1 MRNFP
6 RTTLNLG
13 VPKYFDSMGELTDRE
28 EDYLRAILEIT
39 KTKGYARIRDIAYKV
54 EVSPPSAVEMMK
66 KLDKKK
72 MVVYE
77 KYGGVVFTPEGQKTA
92 TAIRDRHDTFKRF
105 LEIIFVPEDIAIKDA
120 HILEHQLDPRTI
132 IQFKKFVEFI
142 TSHKERPR
150 MVSRWMEMFKKFSDE
165 ADRPN

>member
-1 MRNFP
+1 
-6 RTTLNLG
+6 
-13 VPKYFDSMGELTDRE
+13 MGELTDRE

-66 KLDKKK
+66 KLNKKK
-72 MVVYE
+72 MVIYE
-77 KYGGVVFTPEGQKTA
+77 KYGGVVLTPEGRETA

-120 HILEHQLDPRTI
+120 HILEHQLDPKTI

-150 MVSRWMEMFKKFSDE
+150 MISRWMEMFKKFSEE
-165 ADRPN
+165 ADRST